1 MAHIVEL
8 REMSDEQLEDRL
20 ENAREEMFNLRFQ
33 QASARLQDTARLKVV
48 RRDIAQIKE
57 VLHKRQLAVDAAAAL
72 PEIAAALEDRKWDGR
87 ARYIYEDAAWE
98 VTFLD
103 LDGSEIAVAM
113 VNLNQKNRSG
123 DKHTSTARKREQVKS
138 YEVTG

>member
-8 REMSDEQLEDRL
+8 REMSDEQLEQRL

-33 QASARLQDTARLKVV
+33 QASARLQNTARLKVV

-57 VLHKRQLAVDAAAAL
+57 VLHKRQLAVDAAAAQ
-72 PEIAAALEDRKWDGR
+72 PEIADALDDRKWDGR

-113 VNLNQKNRSG
+113 VNLNQKDRSG
-123 DKHTSTARKREQVKS
+123 AKRTTAARKREQVKS
-138 YEVTG
+138 FEVTG

>member
-33 QASARLQDTARLKVV
+33 QASARLQDTARLKTV
-48 RRDIAQIKE
+48 RREIAQIKE
-57 VLHKRQLAVDAAAAL
+57 VLHKRQLAVEAAAAQ
-72 PEIAAALEDRKWDGR
+72 PDIAAALEGRKWDGR

-103 LDGSEIAVAM
+103 LDGSEIAVAT

-123 DKHTSTARKREQVKS
+123 AKPTSAARKREQVKS
-138 YEVTG
+138 FEVTG

>member
-8 REMSDEQLEDRL
+8 RQMSNEQLEEKL

-48 RRDIAQIKE
+48 RREIAQIQE
-57 VLHKRQLAVDAAAAL
+57 VLHKRELAVAAAAAQ
-72 PEIAAALEDRKWDGR
+72 PEIAAALEGRKWQGR
-87 ARYIYEDAAWE
+87 ARFVYEDSSWN

-103 LDGSEIAVAM
+103 TDGSEIATAA
-113 VNLNQKNRSG
+113 VNLNRKNRR
-123 DKHTSTARKREQVKS
+123 DVKPDSTASKVRKVNNF
-138 YEVTG
+138 EVTG

>member
-57 VLHKRQLAVDAAAAL
+57 VLHKRQLAVDAAAAQ

-103 LDGSEIAVAM
+103 LDGSEIAVAT

-123 DKHTSTARKREQVKS
+123 AKRISAARKREQVKS
-138 YEVTG
+138 FEVTG